1 MLHSLMVEKLN
12 MVEDLQAKV
21 FREERHLRLWGRK
34 MVGKLKSIRI
44 IEPLKNH
51 FMTLFIN

>member
-1 MLHSLMVEKLN
+1 MVEKLN

-51 FMTLFIN
+51 YMTLFIN